1 MVLTIYLC
9 RARKRTK
16 SLHERSEVAMTDNPT
31 SVIDD
36 YLTQVLAVLQRC
48 AGICALPDDAAQLKA
63 MVRDVVRDA
72 ETLTIVLQA
81 GALNLDQRLLLREA
95 LLQELRTET
104 AHIDVQFRR
113 LDPTEVPLPQSSS
126 TTQALALT
134 RKPRA
139 IAQVA
144 RVIAVASGKGGVGK
158 STVSAALALAL
169 TRLGTR
175 VGLLDAD
182 IYGPSLPTLFGTRG
196 PLQSS
201 ADGKLSPIIAHDVQT
216 MSFGYLTAP
225 DTPAIWR
232 GPLISKTFRQLCY
245 QVAWQDVD
253 WLVIDLP
260 PGTGDVQLTMLESL
274 PLHGAVVVTTPQNL
288 ALIDMQKA
296 VKMFMKL
303 QINVIGLIE
312 NMSSYRCPH
321 CQHEDTPFGAHGGQD
336 YAQRTGLKLLGAV
349 PFRAEILRHC
359 DAGQPQLLV
368 DDLFVN
374 IAQQIASSVDV

>member
-1 MVLTIYLC
+1 
-9 RARKRTK
+9 
-16 SLHERSEVAMTDNPT
+16 MTDKLT
-31 SVIDD
+31 SVLDD
-36 YLTQVLAVLQRC
+36 YLPSVLTVLQRC
-48 AGICALPDDAAQLKA
+48 AGQCALPDDAAQLRA
-63 MVRDVVRDA
+63 MVSDVVRDA
-72 ETLTIVLQA
+72 EILTIVLQM
-81 GALNLDQRLLLREA
+81 GELSLDRRLLLREA
-95 LLQELRTET
+95 LLQELRAET
-104 AHIDVQFRR
+104 VHIDVQFRR
-113 LDPTEVPLPQSSS
+113 SDPTYVPMPQSSNK
-126 TTQALALT
+126 TQALSLT

-169 TRLGTR
+169 TRIGAR

-201 ADGKLSPIIAHDVQT
+201 ADGKLCPIVAHEVQT
-216 MSFGYLTAP
+216 MSFGYLTDP

-245 QVAWQDVD
+245 QVAWQEVD

-260 PGTGDVQLTMLESL
+260 PGTGDVQLTMLEAL

-296 VKMFMKL
+296 VKMFIKL

-321 CQHEDTPFGAHGGQD
+321 CQHEDTPFGTRGGQE

-359 DAGQPQLLV
+359 DAGKPQLLV

-374 IAQQIASSVDV
+374 IAEQITSTVDA